1 MSSVGY
7 IKKSSEKHLLER
19 REYSLFNKTVVF
31 IKDPLPKEVNM
42 TKVIKDIEKKLPS
55 VLAHDLDAIY
65 VGQFPELNSREVE
78 SVYMNGAV
86 FISNKQNS
94 VEEMCSSVVHEVAHG
109 VEERYGE
116 DIYGD
121 SELVSEFLAKRKKLS
136 NLLQQQGINCNMK
149 MFLGLDY
156 NQQFDDFLYKE
167 VGYDLV
173 NRLAANL
180 FVSPYAAT
188 SMREYFANGFEHF
201 FCKEPE
207 YLEKI
212 SPKLYS
218 KILSLTTN
226 N

>member
-1 MSSVGY
+1 MSTVEY
-7 IKKSSEKHLLER
+7 IKKSSQKHLAER
-19 REYSLFNKTVVF
+19 REYTLFNKTIVF
-31 IKDPLPKEVNM
+31 VKDALPKEVNM

-55 VLAHDLDAIY
+55 FLAYDLDAIY
-65 VGQFPELNSREVE
+65 VGQFPELNTREVE
-78 SVYMNGAV
+78 SVFMNGAV

-94 VEEMCSSVVHEVAHG
+94 VEEMCSSIVHEVAHG

-121 SELVSEFLAKRKKLS
+121 SEVVIEFRAKRKKLAS
-136 NLLQQQGINCNMK
+136 LLEEQGIKSNPKLFINLE
-149 MFLGLDY
+149 FS
-156 NQQFDDFLYKE
+156 QEFDDFLYKQ

-173 NRLAANL
+173 NRLASGL
-180 FVSPYAAT
+180 FISPYAAT
-188 SMREYFANGFEHF
+188 SIREYFANGFECF

-218 KILSLTTN
+218 KILTLTIN

>member
-1 MSSVGY
+1 MSTVEY
-7 IKKSSEKHLLER
+7 IKKSSQKHLAER
-19 REYSLFNKTVVF
+19 REYTLFNKTIVF
-31 IKDPLPKEVNM
+31 VKDALPKEVNM
-42 TKVIKDIEKKLPS
+42 TEVIKDIEKKLPS
-55 VLAHDLDAIY
+55 FLAYDLDAIY
-65 VGQFPELNSREVE
+65 VGQFPELNTREVE
-78 SVYMNGAV
+78 SVFMNGAV

-94 VEEMCSSVVHEVAHG
+94 VEEMCSSIVHEVAHG

-121 SELVSEFLAKRKKLS
+121 SEVVIEFRAKRKKLAS
-136 NLLQQQGINCNMK
+136 LLEEQGIKSNPKLFINLE
-149 MFLGLDY
+149 FS
-156 NQQFDDFLYKE
+156 QEFDDFLYKK

-173 NRLAANL
+173 NRLASGL
-180 FVSPYAAT
+180 FISPYAAT
-188 SMREYFANGFEHF
+188 SIREYFANGFECF

-218 KILSLTTN
+218 KILTLTIN